1 MTSEIYDG
9 GIAPN
14 TRLPIPSEEQLAW
27 QAHSDAIHAKEFAE
41 EAAVL
46 AYCNQVLARNIAT
59 RAVATMMLKW
69 RNHQAHSASRLVEDT
84 KRGLI
89 RIPSQRTPQD

>member
-9 GIAPN
+9 GLAPN
-14 TRLPIPSEEQLAW
+14 ARLPIPSEEQLAW
-27 QAHSDAIHAKEFAE
+27 QAHSDAVYAKERAE

-59 RAVATMMLKW
+59 KAVASMVLRW
-69 RNHQAHSASRLVEDT
+69 RNNQAHSASRLVEDT

-89 RIPSQRTPQD
+89 PQQRKPQD